1 MEHPVIKRPQPQRG
15 RILAA
20 VLITA
25 LVVGALCFTLGQQV
39 VSYRQVVQG
48 DRVVISKED
57 FQTLQNYQRLT
68 EINQSILKN
77 YLGDVS
83 EENLLDGAAKGM
95 TAALDDPYAYY
106 YTAQE
111 YKKLQEVSSGN
122 YDGVGLLIQQSPEG
136 YATVVQVYENTPA
149 EAGGVQAGDL
159 ILAVEG
165 EPLELGEPIEN
176 ISAKVK
182 GPKNTQVSL
191 TLLRGEE
198 QVEVTLDRKEITI
211 NYTHYEI
218 LDGNIGY
225 VRITEFYGNAVTEF
239 EKALK
244 SFEKQ
249 SVKGFII
256 DLRDNPGG
264 YLDDAVEIAD
274 LLLPEGD
281 VVYTED
287 KNGNREYE
295 KSDAACTDLPFAV
308 LVNGMSASA
317 SEVLAGAIQ
326 DYGAAPLI
334 GEKTYGKGIVQ
345 NIYPFNDGAALKY
358 TIAKYYSPSGRCI
371 HGTGLEPDIAISLP
385 EELTDG
391 SQDYSRELDTQLQQ
405 AIEVI
410 NSGWQKPS

>member
-1 MEHPVIKRPQPQRG
+1 MEHPVIKRPQPHRG

-20 VLITA
+20 VLVTA
-25 LVVGALCFTLGQQV
+25 LVVGAICFTLGQQIA
-39 VSYRQVVQG
+39 SYRQVIQG

-57 FQTLQNYQRLT
+57 FQTLQSYQRLT
-68 EINQSILKN
+68 QIHQSILKN

-83 EENLLDGAAKGM
+83 DEALLDGAAKGM

-106 YTAQE
+106 YTADE

-122 YDGVGLLIQQSPEG
+122 YDGVGLLIQQSAEG
-136 YATVVQVYENTPA
+136 YATVVQVYEGSPA
-149 EAGGVQAGDL
+149 EQAGMQPGDQ
-159 ILAVEG
+159 ILAVDG
-165 EPLELGEPIEN
+165 EPLTLDEPIEN

-182 GPKNTQVSL
+182 GPKNTQVAM

-198 QVEVTLDRKEITI
+198 QVEVTLERKEITI
-211 NYTHYEI
+211 DYAHFEV
-218 LDGNIGY
+218 LDGGIGY

-244 SFEKQ
+244 QFDKQ
-249 SVKGFII
+249 GVKGFIV

-264 YLDDAVEIAD
+264 YLDDAVAIAD

-281 VVYTED
+281 IVYTED

-371 HGTGLEPDIAISLP
+371 HGTGLEPDIALSLP

-391 SQDYSRELDTQLQQ
+391 TEDYSRQRDTQLQQ